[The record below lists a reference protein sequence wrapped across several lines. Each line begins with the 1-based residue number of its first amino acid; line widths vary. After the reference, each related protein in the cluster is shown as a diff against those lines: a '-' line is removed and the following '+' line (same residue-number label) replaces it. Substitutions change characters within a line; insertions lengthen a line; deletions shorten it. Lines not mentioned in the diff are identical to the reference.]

1 MSGGGGG
8 QTSTTTQNIP
18 DELKPLATAFT
29 NKAIGVGETGYQPY
43 SSPRFAGLTGV
54 QNAGIGQTVNRALG
68 GSDVIDAGSNYL
80 TGQLGAEPMQATRNE
95 YAGSNPY
102 LQQQIDAS
110 LGDVTRNYNLAVRP
124 QQVAANVGSGSFG
137 NSGLAEMQGEQER
150 QLAGELGRVSS
161 GMRFQDYTQQQQ
173 LGENFASRNDAM
185 QQAQAGQKLNAAQ
198 LGLNYGNQAY
208 TDAGQ
213 LMQAGQTLQDQQQQ
227 GLDFDYQQFLEQ
239 QNLPYKQLAAMSGV
253 FGSNLGGS
261 STTTQT
267 GGGK

>member
-1 MSGGGGG
+1 
-8 QTSTTTQNIP
+8 
-18 DELKPLATAFT
+18 
-29 NKAIGVGETGYQPY
+29 
-43 SSPRFAGLTGV
+43 
-54 QNAGIGQTVNRALG
+54 
-68 GSDVIDAGSNYL
+68 
-80 TGQLGAEPMQATRNE
+80 
-95 YAGSNPY
+95 
-102 LQQQIDAS
+102 
-110 LGDVTRNYNLAVRP
+110 
-124 QQVAANVGSGSFG
+124 
-137 NSGLAEMQGEQER
+137 
-150 QLAGELGRVSS
+150 
-161 GMRFQDYTQQQQ
+161 
-173 LGENFASRNDAM
+173 M